1 MATGNKE
8 IVRRALEDSWQDPG
22 VFDELISSD
31 YVGYDPALPEPIR
44 GPQGAK
50 NNFKQY
56 SDAFEGAHITV
67 KDQIAEGDAVA
78 TRWEGRGRHTGE
90 LMGVPPTGKEVVVEG
105 LNLTRLRDGKIV
117 EEWSNWDTLGML
129 QQIGA
134 IPSATAAQT
143 R

>member
-8 IVRRALEDSWQDPG
+8 IVRRVLEDVWTDPG
-22 VFDELISSD
+22 VVDELISSD

-44 GPQGAK
+44 GPQGSRD
-50 NNFKQY
+50 NFSQY
-56 SDAFEGAHITV
+56 REGFEGAHITV
-67 KDQIAEGDAVA
+67 KDQIAEGDTVA

-90 LMGVPPTGKEVVVEG
+90 IMGIPPTGKDIVVEG
-105 LNLTRLRDGKIV
+105 LNLSRIKDGKIV
-117 EEWSNWDTLGML
+117 EEWTNWDTLGML

-134 IPSATAAQT
+134 IPTGAAAQT

>member
-1 MATGNKE
+1 LATGNKE

-90 LMGVPPTGKEVVVEG
+90 LMGVPPTGKEIVVEG

-129 QQIGA
+129 QQVGA

>member
-50 NNFKQY
+50 DNFKQY

-90 LMGVPPTGKEVVVEG
+90 LMGIPPTGKEIVVEG

-129 QQIGA
+129 QQVGA

>member
-8 IVRRALEDSWQDPG
+8 IVRRALEDSWQDPS

-31 YVGYDPALPEPIR
+31 YVGHDPALPEPIR

-50 NNFKQY
+50 DNFKQY

-90 LMGVPPTGKEVVVEG
+90 LMGIPPTGKEIVVEG

-117 EEWSNWDTLGML
+117 EEWSNWDTIGML

>member
-78 TRWEGRGRHTGE
+78 TRWEGRGRQTGE
-90 LMGVPPTGKEVVVEG
+90 LMGVPPTGKEIVVEG

-134 IPSATAAQT
+134 IPSASAAQT

>member
-8 IVRRALEDSWQDPG
+8 IVRRALEDSWQDPS

-31 YVGYDPALPEPIR
+31 YVGHDPALPEPIR

-50 NNFKQY
+50 DNFKQY

-129 QQIGA
+129 QQVGA

>member
-50 NNFKQY
+50 DNFKQY

-129 QQIGA
+129 QQVGA

>member
-50 NNFKQY
+50 DNFKQY

-90 LMGVPPTGKEVVVEG
+90 LMGIPPTGKEIVVEG

-117 EEWSNWDTLGML
+117 EEWSNWDTIGML

>member
-90 LMGVPPTGKEVVVEG
+90 LMGIPPTGKEIVVEG

-129 QQIGA
+129 QQVGA

>member
-8 IVRRALEDSWQDPG
+8 IVRRVLEDVWKDPA
-22 VFDELISSD
+22 VIDQLVSSD
-31 YVGYDPALPEPIR
+31 YIGYDAALTEPIR

-50 NNFKQY
+50 DNFKQY
-56 SDAFEGAHITV
+56 SEAFEGAQIRV

-78 TRWEGRGRHTGE
+78 TRWEGRGRHTGD
-90 LMGVPPTGKEVVVEG
+90 LMGIPPTGKEIIVEG
-105 LNLTRLRDGKIV
+105 LNFTRVQDGKIV

>member
-1 MATGNKE
+1 LATGNKE

-50 NNFKQY
+50 DNFKQY

-90 LMGVPPTGKEVVVEG
+90 LMGIPPTGKEIVVEG

-117 EEWSNWDTLGML
+117 EEWSNWDTIGML

>member
-8 IVRRALEDSWQDPG
+8 IVRRALEDSWQDPS

-31 YVGYDPALPEPIR
+31 YVGHDPALPEPIR

-50 NNFKQY
+50 DNFKQY
-56 SDAFEGAHITV
+56 SDAFEGAQITV
-67 KDQIAEGDAVA
+67 VDQIAEGDAVA
-78 TRWEGRGRHTGE
+78 TRWQGRGRHTGE

-105 LNLTRLRDGKIV
+105 LNITRLRDGKII

-143 R
+143 P

>member
-31 YVGYDPALPEPIR
+31 YVGHDPALPEPIR

-50 NNFKQY
+50 DNFKQY
-56 SDAFEGAHITV
+56 SDAFEGAQITV
-67 KDQIAEGDAVA
+67 VDQIAEGDAVA
-78 TRWEGRGRHTGE
+78 TRWQGRGRHTGE
-90 LMGVPPTGKEVVVEG
+90 LMGVPPTGKEVIVEG

-129 QQIGA
+129 QQVGA
-134 IPSATAAQT
+134 IPSGTAAQT

>member
-90 LMGVPPTGKEVVVEG
+90 LMGVPPTGKEIVVEG

-129 QQIGA
+129 QQVGA
-134 IPSATAAQT
+134 IPSATAAQ
-143 R
+143 RR

>member
-8 IVRRALEDSWQDPG
+8 IVRRALEDSWQDPS

-31 YVGYDPALPEPIR
+31 YVGHDPALPEPIR

-90 LMGVPPTGKEVVVEG
+90 LMGVPPTGKEIVVEG

-129 QQIGA
+129 QQVGA
-134 IPSATAAQT
+134 IPSATASQT

>member
-1 MATGNKE
+1 MASGNKE

-90 LMGVPPTGKEVVVEG
+90 LMGVPPTGKEIVVEG

-117 EEWSNWDTLGML
+117 EEWSNWDTIGML

>member
-50 NNFKQY
+50 DNFKQY
-56 SDAFEGAHITV
+56 SDAFEGAQITV
-67 KDQIAEGDAVA
+67 VDQIAEGDAVA
-78 TRWEGRGRHTGE
+78 TRWQGRGRHTGE
-90 LMGVPPTGKEVVVEG
+90 LMGVPPTGKEVIVEG

-129 QQIGA
+129 QQVGA

>member
-8 IVRRALEDSWQDPG
+8 IVRRALEDSWQDPS

-31 YVGYDPALPEPIR
+31 YVGHDPALPEPIR

-50 NNFKQY
+50 DNFKQY
-56 SDAFEGAHITV
+56 SDAFEGAQITV
-67 KDQIAEGDAVA
+67 VDQIAEGDAVA
-78 TRWEGRGRHTGE
+78 TRWQGRGRHTGE
-90 LMGVPPTGKEVVVEG
+90 LMGVPPTGKEVIVEG

-129 QQIGA
+129 QQVGA

>member
-50 NNFKQY
+50 DNFKQY

-90 LMGVPPTGKEVVVEG
+90 LMGVPPTGKEIVVEG

-129 QQIGA
+129 QQVGA

>member
-8 IVRRALEDSWQDPG
+8 IVRRALEDSWQDPA

-31 YVGYDPALPEPIR
+31 YVGHDPALPEPLR

-50 NNFKQY
+50 DNFKQY
-56 SDAFEGAHITV
+56 SDAFEGAQITV
-67 KDQIAEGDAVA
+67 VDQIAEGDAVA
-78 TRWEGRGRHTGE
+78 TRWQGRGRHTGE

-105 LNLTRLRDGKIV
+105 LNLTRLRDGKII

-134 IPSATAAQT
+134 IPSATAPQT

>member
-8 IVRRALEDSWQDPG
+8 IVRRALEDSWQDPS

-31 YVGYDPALPEPIR
+31 YVGHDPALPEPIR

-50 NNFKQY
+50 DNFKQY
-56 SDAFEGAHITV
+56 SDAFEGAQITV
-67 KDQIAEGDAVA
+67 VDQIAEGDAVA
-78 TRWEGRGRHTGE
+78 TRWQGRGRHTGE

-129 QQIGA
+129 QQVGA
-134 IPSATAAQT
+134 IPSGTAAQT

>member
-90 LMGVPPTGKEVVVEG
+90 LMGVPPTGKEIVVEG

-129 QQIGA
+129 QQVGA

>member
-90 LMGVPPTGKEVVVEG
+90 LMGVPPTGKEIVVEG

-117 EEWSNWDTLGML
+117 EEWSNWDTIGML

>member
-8 IVRRALEDSWQDPG
+8 IVRRVLEDSWQDPG
-22 VFDELISSD
+22 VFDELVSSD
-31 YVGYDPALPEPIR
+31 YVGYDPAIPEPIR

-50 NNFKQY
+50 DNLKQY

-90 LMGVPPTGKEVVVEG
+90 LMGIPPTGKEIVVEG
-105 LNLTRLRDGKIV
+105 HNFTRLQDGKII

-134 IPSATAAQT
+134 IPSATTAQT
-143 R
+143 P

>member
-31 YVGYDPALPEPIR
+31 YIGYDPALPEPIR

-50 NNFKQY
+50 DNFKQY
-56 SDAFEGAHITV
+56 SDAFEGAQITV

-90 LMGVPPTGKEVVVEG
+90 LMGVPPTGKEIVVEG

-129 QQIGA
+129 QQLGA
-134 IPSATAAQT
+134 VPLGMPAQT

>member
-8 IVRRALEDSWQDPG
+8 IVRRALEDSWQDPS

-31 YVGYDPALPEPIR
+31 YVGHDPALPEPIR

-50 NNFKQY
+50 DNFKQY

-90 LMGVPPTGKEVVVEG
+90 LMGVPPTGKEIVVEG

-117 EEWSNWDTLGML
+117 EEWSNWDTIGML

>member
-90 LMGVPPTGKEVVVEG
+90 LMGVPPTGKEIVVEG

>member
-31 YVGYDPALPEPIR
+31 YIGYDPALPEPIR

-50 NNFKQY
+50 DNFKQY
-56 SDAFEGAHITV
+56 SDAFEGAQITV
-67 KDQIAEGDAVA
+67 KDQIVEGDVVA

-90 LMGVPPTGKEVVVEG
+90 LMGVPPTGKEVIVDG
-105 LNLTRLRDGKIV
+105 LNLTRLRDGKII

>member
-50 NNFKQY
+50 DNFKQY

-90 LMGVPPTGKEVVVEG
+90 LMGIPPTGKEIVVEG

>member
-8 IVRRALEDSWQDPG
+8 IVRRALEDSWQDPS

-90 LMGVPPTGKEVVVEG
+90 LMGVPPTGKEIVVEG

-134 IPSATAAQT
+134 IPSASAAQT

>member
-8 IVRRALEDSWQDPG
+8 IVRRALEDSWQDPS
-22 VFDELISSD
+22 VFDDLISSD
-31 YVGYDPALPEPIR
+31 YVGHDPALPEPIR

-50 NNFKQY
+50 DNFKQY
-56 SDAFEGAHITV
+56 SDAFEGAQITV
-67 KDQIAEGDAVA
+67 VDQIAEGDAVA
-78 TRWEGRGRHTGE
+78 TRWQGRGRHTGE
-90 LMGVPPTGKEVVVEG
+90 LMGVPPTGKEVIVEG

-129 QQIGA
+129 QQVGA
-134 IPSATAAQT
+134 IPSASAAQT

>member
-50 NNFKQY
+50 DNFKQY

-90 LMGVPPTGKEVVVEG
+90 LMGVPPTGKEIVVEG

-129 QQIGA
+129 QQVGA
-134 IPSATAAQT
+134 IPSATASQT

>member
-8 IVRRALEDSWQDPG
+8 IVRRVLEDVWKDPG
-22 VFDELISSD
+22 VIDELISTD

-50 NNFKQY
+50 ANYSQY
-56 SDAFEGAHITV
+56 REAFEGAQITV
-67 KDQIAEGDAVA
+67 KDQIAEGDTVA

-90 LMGVPPTGKEVVVEG
+90 IMGIPPTGKDTVVEG
-105 LNLTRLRDGKIV
+105 LNLSRIKDGKIV

-134 IPSATAAQT
+134 IPAGAPAQT
-143 R
+143 G

>member
-8 IVRRALEDSWQDPG
+8 IVRRALEDSWQDPS

-90 LMGVPPTGKEVVVEG
+90 LMGIPPTGKEIVVEG

-117 EEWSNWDTLGML
+117 EEWSNWDTIGML

>member
-90 LMGVPPTGKEVVVEG
+90 LMGVPPTGKEIVVEG

-134 IPSATAAQT
+134 IPSASAAQT

>member
-90 LMGVPPTGKEVVVEG
+90 LMGVPPTGKEIVVEG

-129 QQIGA
+129 QQVGA
-134 IPSATAAQT
+134 IPSATASQT